1 MIKFVCE
8 FVFISGTVC
17 SSCTRTY
24 WYMRVIWNQC
34 GKEFPIERKL
44 WASDLNSE
52 ICNRFSSL
60 LIFSSPDGSTIW
72 PSLEIVHVL
81 FLVFF
86 LFCNN
91 FLGGKRCGWSWWLLV
106 PFAEMW
112 LGMIRGIFSG
122 VLFPSAVIYDG
133 CPKTITQ
140 GIWWPRTKFN
150 LPAAVSCPKGSVG
163 A

>member
-1 MIKFVCE
+1 MLKGE
-8 FVFISGTVC
+8 FVFISGSVC
-17 SSCTRTY
+17 SSCTCTY
-24 WYMRVIWNQC
+24 WYMRMIWNQYR
-34 GKEFPIERKL
+34 KEFPIERKW

-60 LIFSSPDGSTIW
+60 LIFSPPADDSTIC
-72 PSLEIVHVL
+72 PSLEIVHGL
-81 FLVFF
+81 FLGFF
-86 LFCNN
+86 LF
-91 FLGGKRCGWSWWLLV
+91 LGKNWLLV

-112 LGMIRGIFSG
+112 LGMIRMIFTG